1 MHIKTKYFY
10 TNDTEMKRG
19 DLVYMKGGEISYGL
33 EVGGIFEI
41 IDINEDI
48 LTVYFLGQDKETYQ
62 SIKIDTG
69 SISILMPITN
79 CGLIEEVEEM
89 KKEIYD
95 KLKNRD

>member
-41 IDINEDI
+41 IEN
-48 LTVYFLGQDKETYQ
+48 
-62 SIKIDTG
+62 
-69 SISILMPITN
+69 N
-79 CGLIEEVEEM
+79 
-89 KKEIYD
+89 
-95 KLKNRD
+95 